1 MNALVAYIT
10 AIDGRV
16 FAGLILLFAAA
27 CMFAADRIA
36 RAGQPVPVVRTRAVD
51 SRRKSGRSR

>member
-1 MNALVAYIT
+1 MTTFLAYIT

-36 RAGQPVPVVRTRAVD
+36 RVRQPVPVVRTRAV
-51 SRRKSGRSR
+51 SSNRKAGRR

>member
-1 MNALVAYIT
+1 MTTFLAYIT

-36 RAGQPVPVVRTRAVD
+36 RVRPPVPVVRTRAV
-51 SRRKSGRSR
+51 SSNRKSGRSR